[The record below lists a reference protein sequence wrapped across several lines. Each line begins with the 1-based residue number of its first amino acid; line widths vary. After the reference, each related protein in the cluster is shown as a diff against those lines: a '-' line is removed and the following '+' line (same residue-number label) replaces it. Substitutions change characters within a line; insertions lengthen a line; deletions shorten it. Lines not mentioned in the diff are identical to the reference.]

1 MTLKLI
7 RHWNELTPDLRRGA
21 VAIGNFDGV
30 HQGHAR
36 IIERLLFHARRL
48 SGPTVVF
55 TFDPHPTLLLRPELA
70 PPPLTWI
77 DRKAEL
83 LAELGVDVL
92 VAYATDEAL
101 LSLSPEDFFRQIV
114 LGQLEAQA
122 LVEGPNFR
130 FGRKRAGDI
139 ELLKRLCDAHDVA
152 LEIAAPVEYEGEY
165 VSSSRIRDRI
175 AAGDVGSAR
184 QMLTRPYR
192 IRGLVT
198 HGAARGARI
207 GFPTANVDAI
217 DTILPAHGVYAGHA
231 HVDRNSWPAAI
242 HIGPNPTFGERGV
255 KVEVHL
261 IGFEGSLYGT
271 PLEVDFLQRLRDIQ
285 TFSALEAL
293 QAQLRQDIQRAVE
306 QARQAAAPSTQQD

>member
-1 MTLKLI
+1 
-7 RHWNELTPDLRRGA
+7 
-21 VAIGNFDGV
+21 
-30 HQGHAR
+30 
-36 IIERLLFHARRL
+36 
-48 SGPTVVF
+48 
-55 TFDPHPTLLLRPELA
+55 
-70 PPPLTWI
+70 
-77 DRKAEL
+77 
-83 LAELGVDVL
+83 
-92 VAYATDEAL
+92 L
-101 LSLSPEDFFRQIV
+101 LSLSPEDFFQQIV
-114 LGQLEAQA
+114 LGQLEARA

-130 FGRKRAGDI
+130 FGQKRAGDI
-139 ELLKRLCDAHDVA
+139 ELLERFCAANAVT
-152 LEIAAPVEYEGEY
+152 LEIATPVEYESEY

-175 AAGDVGSAR
+175 AEGDVGAAR

-192 IRGLVT
+192 IRGMVT

-231 HVDRNSWPAAI
+231 HVAQRPWPAAI

-285 TFSALEAL
+285 TFSTLEAL
-293 QAQLRQDIQRAVE
+293 QAQLRQDTRRALE
-306 QARQAAAPSTQQD
+306 QAHQNAPPSAQQD